1 MLVKY
6 RHDVRPL
13 PIPNPFPT
21 SSKTGNQ
28 GTCPAGWNTHR
39 GPGSERG
46 MMAGIMASRP
56 GSNGCVQRK
65 VSSSSAANLPP
76 PLSTAVVASKRRLA
90 AANHPGSPPP
100 WPWPAVA
107 CLELVHKSMASFPPS
122 PRFLGTARSCHDLRI
137 SGRSLL
143 NPLCD
148 SPARQKG
155 LLA

>member
-13 PIPNPFPT
+13 PIPNPFPP
-21 SSKTGNQ
+21 SPKTGNQ
-28 GTCPAGWNTHR
+28 GTCPAGWNTQR
-39 GPGSERG
+39 GPGSETGHDGRHHGKPPSGVKRMRPEKGLLLCCQSATTTLHRG
-46 MMAGIMASRP
+46 SGLQAQAR
-56 GSNGCVQRK
+56 GSQ
-65 VSSSSAANLPP
+65 SS
-76 PLSTAVVASKRRLA
+76 
-90 AANHPGSPPP
+90 GSPPP

>member
-1 MLVKY
+1 MTSG
-6 RHDVRPL
+6 PL
-13 PIPNPFPT
+13 PIPNLSPQSQNWEPGNLPCRLEHT
-21 SSKTGNQ
+21 SRPRLGTGHDDRHHGKPPSGVKRMRPEKGLLLCCQ
-28 GTCPAGWNTHR
+28 SATTTLHR
-39 GPGSERG
+39 GSGLQAQARGS
-46 MMAGIMASRP
+46 
-56 GSNGCVQRK
+56 Q
-65 VSSSSAANLPP
+65 SS
-76 PLSTAVVASKRRLA
+76 
-90 AANHPGSPPP
+90 GSPPP